1 MRECETLKRVVYDS
15 IEIRKSCVFQLR
27 SQFFTQ
33 RKRHVPV
40 QRHHLSSVHVAA
52 GEQPNRSQS
61 VNRHLA
67 RMSNARD
74 I

>member
-33 RKRHVPV
+33 RERHVPV
-40 QRHHLSSVHVAA
+40 QRHHLGSVAA

-67 RMSNARD
+67 RMPNARNT
-74 I
+74 